1 MEESN
6 IFNQLLGYL
15 KKVVSFFQEI
25 LQSLMFK
32 KGLLFGLYYWLQ
44 ISYQLFLIL
53 VPFFHSSHII
63 NVSRLFNIYN
73 DNKYLL
79 SLLFILICLTQVFVN
94 FNYVD
99 LGGMVWNGGLLTL
112 LMFIIFFI
120 KDTDINSNI
129 ILKTVF
135 SLGTIESFIK
145 NIFKSRELEKK
156 AIDRAGWH
164 KLYNSYYDGL
174 MLKNDLNSLNITN
187 NILELRHDILEF
199 ERDLKKSEIILLC
212 SKINA
217 LKTNK
222 ELLSN
227 QKRELENKL

>member
-1 MEESN
+1 ME
-6 IFNQLLGYL
+6 
-15 KKVVSFFQEI
+15 
-25 LQSLMFK
+25 
-32 KGLLFGLYYWLQ
+32 W
-44 ISYQLFLIL
+44 
-53 VPFFHSSHII
+53 
-63 NVSRLFNIYN
+63 
-73 DNKYLL
+73 
-79 SLLFILICLTQVFVN
+79 
-94 FNYVD
+94 
-99 LGGMVWNGGLLTL
+99 GLLTL

-129 ILKTVF
+129 ILKTLF